1 MEDKNY
7 VHLKLYLN
15 ELNEIVKELE
25 LIKEKQYINELN
37 NYLEQLKCA
46 DSKGLDEL
54 LESSTKNETNSN
66 FPVDQIKLK
75 LKFKLNKLISQRVDI
90 LNQILLVNLVFQN
103 L

>member
-54 LESSTKNETNSN
+54 LENSTKNETNSN